1 MESKS
6 RPRERHRDEP
16 GSASPDH
23 ARLPEHERTFERVS
37 DLAAARAEWT
47 RLAAQAGNIFSTWE
61 WAAAWH
67 RHLGGRAELAVAI
80 ARRPTGAAT
89 AILPLCVVR
98 ESPFRLVRFVGA
110 GPADQ
115 LGPVCAP
122 AERGDAAIALRHH
135 VDEVL
140 GGSGLF
146 LGERIWGDA
155 PLGPQLGGSVV
166 RRAASPVLPILGAG
180 FDDFLASRSRNF
192 RSQIRRRERNLYRAG
207 RVAYRLTQHPDQLD
221 VDIRSLMRL
230 HAARWSS
237 GQSTA
242 LSGPRA
248 QFHLDFARRALEN
261 GWLRLW
267 TLELDGRPVA
277 AWYGLRYA
285 GIESYY
291 QGGRDPAY
299 DHLHVGFVL
308 LCHTIRCAFQDGM
321 REYRF
326 GLGDEPYKSRFAEN
340 DPGLDTVAIAAGAR
354 GRLALAA
361 IHAAL
366 LMPERVRRAAWQLGG
381 RSAA

>member
-1 MESKS
+1 M
-6 RPRERHRDEP
+6 
-16 GSASPDH
+16 
-23 ARLPEHERTFERVS
+23 PEHKLTVERVS
-37 DLAAARAEWT
+37 DVAAARAEWT
-47 RLAAQAGNIFSTWE
+47 RLAAQAGNIFSSWE

-67 RHLGGRAELAVAI
+67 RHLGGGAELAVAI
-80 ARRPTGAAT
+80 ARRSTGAAT

-146 LGERIWGDA
+146 L
-155 PLGPQLGGSVV
+155 
-166 RRAASPVLPILGAG
+166 ASL
-180 FDDFLASRSRNF
+180 SRNF
-192 RSQIRRRERNLYRAG
+192 RSQVRRRERNLYRAG
-207 RVAYRLTQHPDQLD
+207 RVAYRLTQRPDQLD
-221 VDIRSLMRL
+221 ADMRSLMRL

-291 QGGRDPAY
+291 QVGRDPAY
-299 DHLHVGFVL
+299 NHLHVGFVL
-308 LCHTIRCAFQDGM
+308 LCHTIRCAFQDRM

-326 GLGDEPYKSRFAEN
+326 GLGAEPYKSRFAET

>member
-1 MESKS
+1 LSDDQ
-6 RPRERHRDEP
+6 P
-16 GSASPDH
+16 
-23 ARLPEHERTFERVS
+23 TVERVS
-37 DLAAARAEWT
+37 DLAAARVEWT

-67 RHLGGRAELAVAI
+67 QHLGRGAELAIAI
-80 ARRPTGAAT
+80 ARRPTGEAT
-89 AILPLCVVR
+89 AILPLSVVR
-98 ESPFRLVRFVGA
+98 KSPFRLVRFVGA

-122 AERGDAAIALRHH
+122 AERGDAAVALRLH

-146 LGERIWGDA
+146 LGERVWGDA
-155 PLGPQLGGSVV
+155 PLGPEFGGSVV
-166 RRAASPVLPILGAG
+166 RHAASPVLPILGAS
-180 FDDFLASRSRNF
+180 FDDFLASLSRNF
-192 RSQIRRRERNLYRAG
+192 RSQVRRRERNLYRAG
-207 RVAYRLTQHPDQLD
+207 TVAYRLTEDPDQLD
-221 VDIRSLMRL
+221 ADMHSLMRL

-237 GQSTA
+237 GQSTS

-248 QFHLDFARRALEN
+248 PFHLDFARRALEN

-267 TLELDGRPVA
+267 TLELDGSPVA

-285 GIESYY
+285 GIEFYY
-291 QGGRDPAY
+291 QAGRDPAY

-308 LCHTIRCAFQDGM
+308 LCHTVRSAFEDGM

-326 GLGDEPYKSRFAEN
+326 GLGDEPYKSRFTEH
-340 DPGLDTVAIAAGAR
+340 DPGLDTIAIAAGAR
-354 GRLALAA
+354 GRLALGA

-366 LMPERVRRAAWQLGG
+366 RMPDGARRAAWRLGG
-381 RSAA
+381 RSPA